1 MTLKDQ
7 LKYVRRKLRLTQDQL
22 AHQTGISKATI
33 VRWESNDIEPQMNS
47 YGKFIDFCEKNG
59 IKFED

>member
-1 MTLKDQ
+1 MELKEK
-7 LKYVRRKLRLTQDQL
+7 LKYVRRKLKLTQDQL
-22 AHQTGISKATI
+22 AHQTEISKATI
-33 VRWESNDIEPQMNS
+33 VRWESGDIEPQMIP